1 MPEVNHGPP
10 KSTTDRHLIVEGATA
25 LPILAAMAPPMLLA
39 AEGGSSSES
48 ESTGSSPGEVI
59 VIQSG
64 DVTLS
69 AYLARPAPS
78 AAGGAGRQALVLC
91 HGFPVTQAQDATA
104 TGYHELADRLAA
116 DTGWTVLTFSFRGT
130 GRSGG
135 NFSLGGWLADLQ
147 AASEALRTT
156 SGVEQVWLCGF
167 AAGGALAL
175 CAAGE
180 DDRICGVASFA
191 APADFGDRAADAR
204 RFVAQARGVGLIRD
218 PKFPYDLDGW
228 ARQLREIRPLSVI
241 GKIPPR
247 PVLIVHGSNDEVVP
261 LLDARALADA
271 AEGQLDLRV
280 LVGAGHR
287 LRHDPRAVA
296 LLIGWMDR
304 QR

>member
-1 MPEVNHGPP
+1 
-10 KSTTDRHLIVEGATA
+10 
-25 LPILAAMAPPMLLA
+25 MAPLLLLVGQDGA
-39 AEGGSSSES
+39 AWDHEGGGSSQ
-48 ESTGSSPGEVI
+48 GEAI
-59 VIQSG
+59 VMPSG
-64 DVTLS
+64 DVTLA

-78 AAGGAGRQALVLC
+78 AAGGTGRQGLVLC
-91 HGFPVTQAQDATA
+91 HGFPVSQAQDVTA
-104 TGYHELADRLAA
+104 SGYRELADRLAA

-135 NFSLGGWLADLQ
+135 NFSLGGWLDDLQ
-147 AASEALRTT
+147 AASDALRATP
-156 SGVEQVWLCGF
+156 GVEEVWLCGF

-180 DDRICGVASFA
+180 DERVRGVASFA
-191 APADFGDRAADAR
+191 APADFGDRATDAR
-204 RFVAQARGVGLIRD
+204 RFVAQARSQGLIRD
-218 PKFPYDLDGW
+218 PKFPDDLDGW
-228 ARQLREIRPLSVI
+228 ARQLRDIRPLSVV

-271 AEGQLDLRV
+271 ADGQLDLRV

>member
-1 MPEVNHGPP
+1 MPTGANSALLVTEAAPTGG
-10 KSTTDRHLIVEGATA
+10 EGED
-25 LPILAAMAPPMLLA
+25 P
-39 AEGGSSSES
+39 SSQ
-48 ESTGSSPGEVI
+48 GQAI
-59 VIQSG
+59 VIRSG
-64 DVTLS
+64 DVALA
-69 AYLARPAPS
+69 AYVARPAPS
-78 AAGGAGRQALVLC
+78 AAGGVGRQGLVLC
-91 HGFPVTQAQDATA
+91 HGFPVTHAQDATA
-104 TGYHELADRLAA
+104 DGYRELADRLAA
-116 DTGWTVLTFSFRGT
+116 DTGWTVLTVSFRGT

-147 AASEALRTT
+147 AAAEALRTT
-156 SGVEQVWLCGF
+156 SGVEEVWLCGF

-175 CAAGE
+175 CTAGE
-180 DDRICGVASFA
+180 DDRICGVAAFA
-191 APADFGDRAADAR
+191 APADFGDRATDAR
-204 RFVAQARGVGLIRD
+204 RFVAQARTAGLIRD
-218 PKFPYDLDGW
+218 PKFPSDLESW
-228 ARQLREIRPLSVI
+228 ADQLRDIRPLRSI

-271 AEGQLDLRV
+271 AEGRLDLRV

>member
-1 MPEVNHGPP
+1 
-10 KSTTDRHLIVEGATA
+10 
-25 LPILAAMAPPMLLA
+25 MAPPMLLS
-39 AEGGSSSES
+39 AEDRSSAEH
-48 ESTGSSPGEVI
+48 ETTGPSAQGEVI

-78 AAGGAGRQALVLC
+78 AAGGAGRQGLVLC

-104 TGYHELADRLAA
+104 NGYHELADRLAG

-147 AASEALRTT
+147 AAADTLRNTP
-156 SGVEQVWLCGF
+156 GIEQVWLCGF

-204 RFVAQARGVGLIRD
+204 RFVAQARSEGLIRD

-228 ARQLREIRPLSVI
+228 ARQLREIRPLSVV

-271 AEGQLDLRV
+271 ADGLLDLRV